1 MAKLKQEK
9 AEIKY
14 VDQIGINRGGGFEV
28 AARGEIQTANAFNQI
43 VSEWSEF
50 ALRETKDW
58 GKKLGER
65 EASEYDFGEKNVTYT
80 DDKGVVHK
88 QKIPTKVKIPEY
100 LTTASSIESFEK
112 DIFLKYKKEVE
123 ASIDEIILDE
133 RGTAEKNYDTI
144 ENFTSIVESRLEP
157 LLKNL
162 EPNFKQVIETYIKD
176 KVPAHGRMVA
186 SNYDRFHELIKNV
199 KYTSDHK
206 TTLSEFNKALFYDD
220 KDLIQK
226 KLDEFETTVT
236 NGQNNNV
243 INALGE
249 GKQNIADA
257 KVMVGVFKLFEG
269 IHITDYDSSS
279 PLLLTNTIRNYEK
292 ITSLLQ
298 IKGPNEVNLILPDG
312 KTKKITKTDLNNVK
326 GNNLGVFEDVRIAL
340 SNQINIMKGLVKD
353 KVDTTVVLEAFDFNL
368 NNQGMNAVTGG
379 LTKDKYAEKLFS
391 PTNLPIVIAKFNS
404 LFDSSEHIT
413 IDDWNNSDRFIKWI
427 LTEQQVLPL
436 QVKEQMEMAYTNFN
450 QNDIEALR
458 NSSLITFMNDFHH
471 TFSKDIDGSISHS
484 TVGLDIFSTVG
495 ISKDIQ
501 NRIFAIESKLRLN
514 NNLIDAIDSTREYF
528 DKFEKSTFTSL
539 SQAVTFASGK
549 RITNIS
555 EVNGYVDKEIVN
567 LLDTITMW
575 EPSIS
580 LTLSQAVKSEI
591 HEYIMKGHPIRKL
604 SDLDSAIKSSMKY
617 VLDGGTGYGFSKY
630 TFSPFVNMKY
640 DEGDFADRQHFVLDA
655 VEHFYSLP
663 NQDGELGIEWM
674 MPEVYNLIK
683 GSPDFEKM
691 IPYLTEHK
699 DGGFKVDFGTKIF
712 LQSTGMGTNV
722 APKYNLVW
730 VDNNGQPK
738 LIQDENGLPIFYDP
752 SLNYE
757 TKRQELIIND
767 GDMNEK
773 IENYKLQR
781 IKKLKDYKKVTAA
794 EMLMW
799 MD

>member
-1 MAKLKQEK
+1 
-9 AEIKY
+9 
-14 VDQIGINRGGGFEV
+14 
-28 AARGEIQTANAFNQI
+28 
-43 VSEWSEF
+43 
-50 ALRETKDW
+50 
-58 GKKLGER
+58 
-65 EASEYDFGEKNVTYT
+65 
-80 DDKGVVHK
+80 
-88 QKIPTKVKIPEY
+88 
-100 LTTASSIESFEK
+100 
-112 DIFLKYKKEVE
+112 
-123 ASIDEIILDE
+123 
-133 RGTAEKNYDTI
+133 
-144 ENFTSIVESRLEP
+144 
-157 LLKNL
+157 
-162 EPNFKQVIETYIKD
+162 
-176 KVPAHGRMVA
+176 MVA
-186 SNYDRFHELIKNV
+186 SNYDRFHELIRNV

-220 KDLIQK
+220 KGLIQK
-226 KLDEFETTVT
+226 KLDEFKTTVT

-257 KVMVGVFKLFEG
+257 KVMVAVFKLFEG
-269 IHITDYDSSS
+269 IHIKDYDSSS

-298 IKGPNEVNLILPDG
+298 IKGPNEINLILPDG

-353 KVDTTVVLEAFDFNL
+353 KVDTTNVLTTFDFNL
-368 NNQGMNAVTGG
+368 NNEGMNASSGG
-379 LTKDKYAEKLFS
+379 LTKDKYAEKIFS
-391 PTNLPIVIAKFNS
+391 PLNLPIVIAKYNS

-591 HEYIMKGHPIRKL
+591 EEYIMKGHPVREL
-604 SDLDSAIKSSMKY
+604 SDLNAAIKNFVELTGRAWSDKPVGMLCMAGGHNSYMSPMSLANSLMFDFRCHIVPRY
-617 VLDGGTGYGFSKY
+617 VYATAD
-630 TFSPFVNMKY
+630 
-640 DEGDFADRQHFVLDA
+640 DFTEDR
-655 VEHFYSLP
+655 LP
-663 NQDGELGIEWM
+663 GNELLSRI
-674 MPEVYNLIK
+674 
-683 GSPDFEKM
+683 
-691 IPYLTEHK
+691 
-699 DGGFKVDFGTKIF
+699 
-712 LQSTGMGTNV
+712 
-722 APKYNLVW
+722 
-730 VDNNGQPK
+730 
-738 LIQDENGLPIFYDP
+738 
-752 SLNYE
+752 
-757 TKRQELIIND
+757 RQL
-767 GDMNEK
+767 
-773 IENYKLQR
+773 
-781 IKKLKDYKKVTAA
+781 VTATVDLA
-794 EMLMW
+794 DALQW
-799 MD
+799 LKTRA

>member
-1 MAKLKQEK
+1 MAKLKQQISEV
-9 AEIKY
+9 KY
-14 VDQIGINRGGGFEV
+14 VDQIGVNRGGGFEV
-28 AARGEIQTANAFNQI
+28 AARSEIQTANAFNQI
-43 VSEWSEF
+43 VSEWSQF
-50 ALRETKDW
+50 SLNETKKW
-58 GKKLGER
+58 GKKLGETA
-65 EASEYDFGEKNVTYT
+65 ASTYDFGEKDVTYT

-88 QKIPTKVKIPEY
+88 QKIPTKVEIPKY
-100 LTTASSIESFEK
+100 ITTASSVEAFEK
-112 DIFLKYKKEVE
+112 DIFLKYQKEVQ
-123 ASIDEIILDE
+123 ASIDEIILEE

-176 KVPAHGRMVA
+176 KVPSHGRMVA

-220 KDLIQK
+220 KDLVT
-226 KLDEFETTVT
+226 ETLEKYKNVVK
-236 NGQNNNV
+236 NGANNNV
-243 INALGE
+243 IGALGE

-257 KVMVGVFKLFEG
+257 ETMVRVFKLFDG
-269 IHITDYDSSS
+269 IHINDYDNST
-279 PLLLTNTIRNYEK
+279 PLQLTNTIRNYQK

-298 IKGPNEVNLILPDG
+298 IKGPNKINITVFDADG
-312 KTKKITKTDLNNVK
+312 QEIKKTISKADLNAVK

-340 SNQINIMKGLVKD
+340 NNQVNIMKGLLKE
-353 KVDTTVVLEAFDFNL
+353 KVDTIGILEAFDFNL
-368 NNQGMNAVTGG
+368 NNEGNNAVTGG

-391 PTNLPIVIAKFNS
+391 SVNLPTIIAKYNS

-413 IDDWNNSDRFIKWI
+413 IDDWNNSGRFIKWI

-436 QVKEQMEMAYTNFN
+436 QIKDKMEMAYTNFN
-450 QNDIEALR
+450 QTDIASLR

-514 NNLIDAIDSTREYF
+514 NNLIDAVDSTREYF
-528 DKFEKSTFTSL
+528 DKFEKGTFSSL
-539 SQAVTFASGK
+539 SQAVSFASGK
-549 RITNIS
+549 SITNIA
-555 EVNGYVDKEIVN
+555 EVNGYVDETIVD

-575 EPSIS
+575 EPSLS

-591 HEYIMKGHPIRKL
+591 HEYIMKGHPIK
-604 SDLDSAIKSSMKY
+604 
-617 VLDGGTGYGFSKY
+617 T
-630 TFSPFVNMKY
+630 SPFVNMKY
-640 DEGDFADRQHFVLDA
+640 DEGDFADRQHFVLDS
-655 VEHFYSLP
+655 VELFYSLP
-663 NQDGELGIEWM
+663 NKDGEMGIEWM

-683 GSPDFEKM
+683 ASPDFETLK
-691 IPYLTEHK
+691 PFLTEHK
-699 DGGFKVDFGTKIF
+699 KGGFKVDFGKKIF

-730 VDNNGQPK
+730 VDTNGQAR

-752 SLNYE
+752 SINYE
-757 TKRQELIIND
+757 DKRQELIISDEVLNQ
-767 GDMNEK
+767 K
-773 IENYKLQR
+773 IEDYKLQR
-781 IKKLKDYKKVTAA
+781 INKLKNYKEVSAA

-799 MD
+799 LD